1 MSARLPL
8 EGVRVVDLT
17 MAWAGPMAI
26 RFLGDMGAEV
36 IKIEGASHMDRW
48 RGGTYAQRGLERYPD
63 RQPGDQPWNRSSFF
77 NTQNRNKLSLALDLK
92 SDRGKDLFRRLVGIS
107 DLVAENFSAG
117 AMQRLGLDY
126 PELRRI
132 KPDIIMLSMPALGR
146 TGPER
151 DFIAHGPTI
160 EELAGTTFL
169 QGYADGPPL
178 PSGGLAWGDPV
189 AGMAGAAA
197 ALIALVARQE
207 TGLGQHID
215 LSHLEVGVQFNF
227 QAVLEY
233 AMHGRLTRRMGNA
246 DSCMTPH
253 GVYPCRGED
262 RWIAIAISS
271 DDEWCR
277 LRRAMGDPVWAQD
290 DRFASHASRKAHA
303 GEIDRCLREWTSRF
317 EHRELTDHLQ
327 QAGLAAGAVL
337 DAREL
342 SEDEHLKA
350 RRFFEILD
358 HPVAGVHQYPGMPWQ
373 FAGTPLHIRR
383 PAPLFGEHN
392 EHILTTLLG
401 MTPDEVHALEEQG
414 VIAREPIP
422 QGD

>member
-1 MSARLPL
+1 MSAAVPL
-8 EGVRVVDLT
+8 QGVRVVDLT

-36 IKIEGASHMDRW
+36 IKIESASHMDRW

-63 RQPGDQPWNRSSFF
+63 RQPGERPWNRSSFF

-92 SDRGKDLFRRLVGIS
+92 SDRGKDIFRRLVALS
-107 DLVAENFSAG
+107 DVVTENFSAG

-132 KPDIIMLSMPALGR
+132 KPDIIMLSMPGLGR

-160 EELAGTTFL
+160 EELAGTTYL

-197 ALIALVARQE
+197 TLIALVARQQ

-227 QAVLEY
+227 EAILEF
-233 AMHGRLTRRMGNA
+233 AMHGRLKNRVGNA
-246 DSCMTPH
+246 DRCMAPH
-253 GVYPCRGED
+253 GVYPCQGDD
-262 RWIAIAISS
+262 RWIAIAIGS
-271 DDEWCR
+271 DAEWRR
-277 LRRAMGDPVWAQD
+277 LRDAMGDPTWAQD
-290 DRFASHASRKAHA
+290 ERFATGPGRQAHA
-303 GEIDRCLREWTSRF
+303 AEIDQCLGEWTACF
-317 EHRELTDHLQ
+317 EHRALMQALQ

-342 SEDEHLKA
+342 SEDPHLTA
-350 RRFFEILD
+350 RGFFETVE
-358 HPVAGVHQYPGMPWQ
+358 HPAAGVHQYPGMPWR
-373 FAGTPLHIRR
+373 FPESPLHIRR

-392 EHILTTLLG
+392 EHVLTTLLG
-401 MTPDEVHALEEQG
+401 MTPDEVHALEDQG
-414 VIAREPIP
+414 VIAREPLP